1 MRRGITRRA
10 TEELLDEIR
19 QSVPDIVLRS
29 TFIVGYPSETEA
41 DVDELEEFIT
51 AQRFHR
57 LGVFTYSQEDD
68 TYAYILG
75 DPISAEVKEQRRAR
89 IMDVQRVIS
98 QEMNQQRIGQ
108 TLRVLIEEEV
118 SGEFRG
124 RTEADAPEVDND
136 VYVRSAMPLAVGSF
150 VDVEIEDAAEFDLFG
165 SVQS

>member
-1 MRRGITRRA
+1 
-10 TEELLDEIR
+10 
-19 QSVPDIVLRS
+19 
-29 TFIVGYPSETEA
+29 
-41 DVDELEEFIT
+41 
-51 AQRFHR
+51 
-57 LGVFTYSQEDD
+57 
-68 TYAYILG
+68 
-75 DPISAEVKEQRRAR
+75 
-89 IMDVQRVIS
+89 MDVQRVIS